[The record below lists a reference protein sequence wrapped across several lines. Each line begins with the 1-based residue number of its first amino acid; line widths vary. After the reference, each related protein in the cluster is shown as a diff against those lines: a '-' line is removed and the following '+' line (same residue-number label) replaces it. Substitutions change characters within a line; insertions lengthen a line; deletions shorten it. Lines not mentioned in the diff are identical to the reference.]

1 MIRVE
6 NKKVIAG
13 LAKKNYFQNWK
24 KNILIIAAIILTSF
38 MITAVCS
45 IGLSY
50 WNAISL
56 RNVMMNGMIF
66 DVSLP
71 APTIEQ
77 VKKANSMDEILYAG
91 ITVESAVIDK
101 YQDNEVNIPLS
112 WSDTT
117 NWEKQC
123 VPVYEFIEGR
133 YPHNEN
139 EVMLST
145 QTLKRIGIDMPEI
158 GMKLPVSYFMLS
170 EKETSLEKTFVLSG
184 FYRDYSGR
192 SQGFIS
198 RSFYEKSGAD
208 QTVMT
213 EGSLRITLKNHLYSV
228 KDIKMLE
235 DKLSIEGR
243 QMLFADYYLM
253 EDFIKFVAGML
264 GVFIL
269 IVLSGYLFIYNV
281 LHISIAKEVRF
292 FGQLKTIGTTSK
304 QIRSFVHK
312 QVLWNSLTGIPLGM
326 ILGALVSFL
335 IVPAALELANPTLQF
350 KKAVVFHPIIFT
362 GTALFTGLTI
372 YFSSRKPAIIAGDIS
387 PVEAAKYYGMVSPHR
402 NKNSENGGKLTYMA
416 WRNLFR
422 EKKQA
427 VIILSSFF
435 VTLTALLVITTLVNG
450 SSTKHVLN
458 TLKDFDIR
466 ILNSSVVYKK
476 PVQRIQPTI
485 IQQIKSMEGVA
496 GVRTVSS
503 AEIMIPYEE
512 DILKEYLSRLE
523 EMPIARGDYE
533 EQMILYK
540 EGKDTDLFTGRI
552 VGIDE
557 AEFDFINKR
566 MDGTLNKEAFLSG
579 DIGFISP
586 FLMGSP
592 VTEAVG
598 KELVYQLDQNNER
611 KQYQIKIGAEIPDVT
626 FFSSGYLPSIIISD
640 GLAEEILGEPVTE
653 ILKIEY
659 DEPFNAELDK
669 SIRALFKGEKNVTV
683 ESKFDSYDEMKQSE
697 TQLKILGGG
706 LGIILTLLAILNYCN
721 MTAAG
726 IENRI
731 KEFAALESIGM
742 TALQIRKVLLIE
754 GALYGVV
761 SFFFV
766 MILGIP
772 IDFVIYHAMNRYRIP
787 FQIPVRSTLVVFGGI
802 LIACIFVPLVI
813 YQFLHKENIVEQ
825 LRDME

>member
-13 LAKKNYFQNWK
+13 LAKINYVQNRK
-24 KNILIIAAIILTSF
+24 KNFLIIAAIILTTF
-38 MITAVCS
+38 MITTVCS

-56 RNVMMNGMIF
+56 RHVMMNGMIF

-101 YQDNEVNIPLS
+101 YQENEVNIPLS

-123 VPVYEFIEGR
+123 VPAYEFIEGK
-133 YPHNEN
+133 YPGKEN

-145 QTLKRIGIDMPEI
+145 QTLKRLGIDVPEI

-170 EKETSLEKTFVLSG
+170 QKETSLEKTFVLSG
-184 FYRDYSGR
+184 YYRDYSGI

-198 RSFYEKSGAD
+198 RNFYENSGAE

-213 EGSLRITLKNHLYSV
+213 EGSLKITLKNHLYSV
-228 KDIKMLE
+228 NDIKMLE
-235 DKLSIEGR
+235 DELSIEGR

-253 EDFIKFVAGML
+253 EDFVKFVAGML
-264 GVFIL
+264 GLFIL

-304 QIRSFVHK
+304 QIRGFVHK
-312 QVLWNSLTGIPLGM
+312 QVLWNSLAGIPLGM
-326 ILGALVSFL
+326 ILGAFVSFL

-350 KKAVVFHPIIFT
+350 KKAVVFHPLIFM
-362 GTALFTGLTI
+362 GAALFSGLTI
-372 YFSSRKPAIIAGDIS
+372 YFSSRKPAMIAGDIS
-387 PVEAAKYYGMVSPHR
+387 PVDAAKYYGLVSPR
-402 NKNSENGGKLTYMA
+402 RDKNSVNGGRLAYMA

-458 TLKDFDIR
+458 TMRDFDIQ
-466 ILNSSVVYKK
+466 ILNYSVVYNK
-476 PVQRIQPTI
+476 PVQRIQPSV
-485 IQQIKSMEGVA
+485 IQQIKSMDGVA

-503 AEIMIPYEE
+503 AEIRIPYEE
-512 DILKEYLSRLE
+512 DILKEYFTRLE

-540 EGKDTDLFTGRI
+540 EGKETDLFTGRL

-557 AEFDFINKR
+557 AEFDTINKR
-566 MDGTLNKEAFLSG
+566 MDGTLNKEAFMSG

-598 KELVYQLDQNNER
+598 KELVYQLDQNDER
-611 KQYQIKIGAEIPDVT
+611 KQFQIKIGAEVPNVN
-626 FFSSGYLPSIIISD
+626 FFSSGYLPIIIISE
-640 GLAEEILGEPVTE
+640 GLAEEILGEPITE

-669 SIRALFKGEKNVTV
+669 KIKALFKAEKNITI

-742 TALQIRKVLLIE
+742 TTVQIRKVLLIE

-772 IDFVIYHAMNRYRIP
+772 IDYVIYHTMNRYRIP
-787 FQIPVRSTLVVFGGI
+787 FQIPVRSTLAVFGGI

>member
-13 LAKKNYFQNWK
+13 LAKKNYIQNWK
-24 KNILIIAAIILTSF
+24 KNILIIAAIILTTF

-56 RNVMMNGMIF
+56 RHVMMNGMIF

-71 APTIEQ
+71 APTKEQ

-101 YQDNEVNIPLS
+101 YQENDVNIPLS

-123 VPVYEFIEGR
+123 VPAYEFLEGK
-133 YPHNEN
+133 YPDKEN
-139 EVMLST
+139 ELLLST
-145 QTLKRIGIDMPEI
+145 QTLKRIGIDTPKI
-158 GMKLPVSYFMLS
+158 GMHLPVSYFLLS
-170 EKETSLEKTFVLSG
+170 EKDTSHEMSFVLSG
-184 FYRDYSGR
+184 FYRDYSGM

-198 RSFYEKSGAD
+198 RDFYENSGAE

-213 EGSLRITLKNHLYSV
+213 QGSLKITLKNHLYSV

-235 DKLSIEGR
+235 DELSIEGR

-253 EDFIKFVAGML
+253 EDFVKFAAGLMGL
-264 GVFIL
+264 FFL
-269 IVLSGYLFIYNV
+269 IVLSGYFFIYNV

-304 QIRSFVHK
+304 QIRRFVLK
-312 QVLWNSLTGIPLGM
+312 QVLWNSSLGIPSGM

-335 IVPAALELANPTLQF
+335 IVPSALELANPTLQL
-350 KKAVVFHPIIFT
+350 KEAVVFHPLIFI
-362 GTALFTGLTI
+362 GAALFSGLTI
-372 YFSSRKPAIIAGDIS
+372 YFSSRKPAMIAGDIS
-387 PVEAAKYYGMVSPHR
+387 PVEAAKYFGMVSPHR
-402 NKNSENGGKLTYMA
+402 DRNSVNGGRLSYMA
-416 WRNLFR
+416 WRNMFR

-427 VIILSSFF
+427 VIILTSFF

-458 TLKDFDIR
+458 TLQDSDFR
-466 ILNSSVVYKK
+466 IINLSTAYNN
-476 PVQRIQPTI
+476 PIQRIQPSVI
-485 IQQIKSMEGVA
+485 EQIKSMDGVED
-496 GVRTVSS
+496 VRTVSS
-503 AEIMIPYEE
+503 AELLIPYDE
-512 DILKEYLSRLE
+512 DIWKEYFIGLE
-523 EMPIARGDYE
+523 KKPIARGDYE
-533 EQMILYK
+533 EQMVLYK
-540 EGKDTDLFTGRI
+540 EGKETDLFTGRL

-557 AEFDFINKR
+557 AEFDSMNKE
-566 MDGTLNKEAFLSG
+566 MDGILNKEAFMSG
-579 DIGFISP
+579 EIGLISP
-586 FLMGSP
+586 FLTGIS
-592 VTEAVG
+592 VKETLG
-598 KELVYQLDQNNER
+598 KELVYQLKQNNER
-611 KQYQIKIGAEIPDVT
+611 KQYKIKIEAEIPGVS
-626 FFSSGYLPSIIISD
+626 FIASGYLPSIIISD
-640 GLAEEILGEPVTE
+640 GLAKEILGEPITE
-653 ILKIEY
+653 IIKIVYE
-659 DEPFNAELDK
+659 EPFNAELDK
-669 SIRALFKGEKNVTV
+669 KIKELFKGEKNISM

-706 LGIILTLLAILNYCN
+706 LGIILTLLAILNYSN

-726 IENRI
+726 IQNRI
-731 KEFAALESIGM
+731 KEFAALQSIGM
-742 TALQIRKVLLIE
+742 TTVQIRKLLLIE
-754 GALYGVV
+754 GTCYGIV

-766 MILGIP
+766 IILGIP
-772 IDFVIYHAMNRYRIP
+772 IDYVIYHAMNRYRIP
-787 FQIPVRSTLVVFGGI
+787 FQIPVRSTLLVFGSI
-802 LIACIFVPLVI
+802 LITCIFVPLVV
-813 YQFLHKENIVEQ
+813 YQFLHKDNIVEQ

>member
-13 LAKKNYFQNWK
+13 LAKKNYRQNWK
-24 KNILIIAAIILTSF
+24 KNSLIIAAIILTTF

-56 RNVMMNGMIF
+56 RNVMMNGMIY

-71 APTIEQ
+71 APTKEQ

-101 YQDNEVNIPLS
+101 YQGNEVNIPLS

-123 VPVYEFIEGR
+123 LPAYEFLEGK
-133 YPHNEN
+133 YPVKEN

-145 QTLKRIGIDMPEI
+145 QTLKRMEIDRPEI
-158 GMKLPVSYFMLS
+158 GMELPVSYFLPS
-170 EKETSLEKTFVLSG
+170 ENETSHEKVFVLSG
-184 FYRDYSGR
+184 YYRDYSGI

-198 RSFYEKSGAD
+198 RDFYENSGAEL
-208 QTVMT
+208 TVMT
-213 EGSLRITLKNHLYSV
+213 QGSLKITLKNHLYSV
-228 KDIKMLE
+228 KDIKRME
-235 DKLSIEGR
+235 DELFIEGR

-253 EDFIKFVAGML
+253 EDFVKFAAGML
-264 GVFIL
+264 GLFSL

-292 FGQLKTIGTTSK
+292 YGQLKTIGTTSK
-304 QIRSFVHK
+304 QIRGFVHK
-312 QVLWNSLTGIPLGM
+312 QVLWNALAGIPLGM
-326 ILGALVSFL
+326 LLGAFVSFS

-350 KKAVVFHPIIFT
+350 KKAVVFHPLIFM
-362 GTALFTGLTI
+362 GAALFSGLTI
-372 YFSSRKPAIIAGDIS
+372 YFSIRKPAIIAGEIS
-387 PVEAAKYYGMVSPHR
+387 PIEAANYYGKVSPHR
-402 NKNSENGGKLTYMA
+402 DKHSVNGGRLSYMA
-416 WRNLFR
+416 WRNMFR

-450 SSTKHVLN
+450 NSTKHVLN
-458 TLKDFDIR
+458 TMQDSDIR
-466 ILNSSVVYKK
+466 IMNYSVIYNK
-476 PVQRIQPTI
+476 PIQRIQPSV
-485 IQQIKSMEGVA
+485 IQQIKSMDGVA

-503 AEIMIPYEE
+503 AKLMIPYEE
-512 DILKEYLSRLE
+512 DILKEYFTRLE
-523 EMPIARGDYE
+523 KMPIARGDYE

-540 EGKDTDLFTGRI
+540 EGKETDLFTGRL

-557 AEFDFINKR
+557 GEFDSVNKI
-566 MDGTLNKEAFLSG
+566 MDGTLNKEAFMAG
-579 DIGFISP
+579 EIGLISP
-586 FLMGSP
+586 FLTGSP

-598 KELVYQLDQNNER
+598 KEIVYQLDQNNQR
-611 KQYQIKIGAEIPDVT
+611 KQYKIKIDAQIPNVN
-626 FFSSGYLPSIIISD
+626 FYANGYLPSIIISD
-640 GLAEEILGEPVTE
+640 GLAKEILGEPFTE
-653 ILKIEY
+653 ILKIVY
-659 DEPFNAELDK
+659 DEPFNAQLDK
-669 SIRALFKGEKNVTV
+669 KIKELFKGVKNISI
-683 ESKFDSYDEMKQSE
+683 ESKFDYYDEMKQSE

-706 LGIILTLLAILNYCN
+706 LGIILTLLAVLNYCN

-726 IENRI
+726 IQNRI
-731 KEFAALESIGM
+731 KEFAALQSIGM
-742 TALQIRKVLLIE
+742 TTVQIRKVLLME
-754 GALYGVV
+754 GAWYGIV

-766 MILGIP
+766 IILGIP
-772 IDFVIYHAMNRYRIP
+772 IDYAIYHMMNRYRIP
-787 FQIPVRSTLVVFGGI
+787 FQIPVRSTLLVFGGI
-802 LIACIFVPLVI
+802 LIACIIVPLVV
-813 YQFLHKENIVEQ
+813 YQFLHKDNIVEQ